1 MCRSEPHTPARE
13 SRTRM
18 APASTSGTG
27 YSRSSNSPPYA
38 LSTATR
44 PFIAPPHRVRGGAQL
59 SLLPRAPPPACV
71 TSGQEV
77 PAQGLPHYGGELQ
90 ALRVDAL
97 VVAVEHDRI
106 LRVRDAQRVQA
117 EAVGGNVPPA
127 EELAVGAARGQPRN
141 NAASGQELFRDSL
154 HGVEERRIRRAER
167 SRLGAPMRDRH
178 AGRQLSEGFRE
189 HRIDFLRRHA
199 R

>member
-77 PAQGLPHYGGELQ
+77 PAQGLLPTGSGGGSAAVAPPPGPPTSLRDIRPGSPGTGPPPH
-90 ALRVDAL
+90 
-97 VVAVEHDRI
+97 
-106 LRVRDAQRVQA
+106 RVRGGAQLSLLPRA
-117 EAVGGNVPPA
+117 PPPA
-127 EELAVGAARGQPRN
+127 CVT
-141 NAASGQELFRDSL
+141 SGQEVPAQGLP
-154 HGVEERRIRRAER
+154 HY
-167 SRLGAPMRDRH
+167 
-178 AGRQLSEGFRE
+178 
-189 HRIDFLRRHA
+189 
-199 R
+199 

>member
-77 PAQGLPHYGGELQ
+77 PAQGLLPTGSGGG
-90 ALRVDAL
+90 
-97 VVAVEHDRI
+97 
-106 LRVRDAQRVQA
+106 AQLSLLPRA
-117 EAVGGNVPPA
+117 PPPA
-127 EELAVGAARGQPRN
+127 CVT
-141 NAASGQELFRDSL
+141 SGQEVPAQGLPH
-154 HGVEERRIRRAER
+154 HG
-167 SRLGAPMRDRH
+167 G
-178 AGRQLSEGFRE
+178 
-189 HRIDFLRRHA
+189 
-199 R
+199 

>member
-44 PFIAPPHRVRGGAQL
+44 PFIAPRLHRIRGGSAAVAPPPGPPTSLGEIRPGNPDTGPPDPGGAPL
-59 SLLPRAPPPACV
+59 SLLPRAPPPVCV

-77 PAQGLPHYGGELQ
+77 PAQGLPHHGG
-90 ALRVDAL
+90 
-97 VVAVEHDRI
+97 
-106 LRVRDAQRVQA
+106 
-117 EAVGGNVPPA
+117 
-127 EELAVGAARGQPRN
+127 
-141 NAASGQELFRDSL
+141 
-154 HGVEERRIRRAER
+154 
-167 SRLGAPMRDRH
+167 
-178 AGRQLSEGFRE
+178 
-189 HRIDFLRRHA
+189 
-199 R
+199 